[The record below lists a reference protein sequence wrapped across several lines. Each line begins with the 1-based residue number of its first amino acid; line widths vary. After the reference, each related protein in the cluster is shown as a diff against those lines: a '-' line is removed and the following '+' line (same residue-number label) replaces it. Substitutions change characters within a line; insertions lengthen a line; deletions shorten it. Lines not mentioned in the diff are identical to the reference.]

1 MNPIT
6 MIPSWCEIDY
16 PETDGKPMGE
26 TDIHV
31 QELLD
36 VLATLK
42 DYFRN
47 DADIYVA
54 GNIMFYYEEGNPHAV
69 ISPDL
74 FVVKGIQKQ
83 FRRIYKLWEERI
95 PPCFVLEITS
105 RSTRL
110 EDVGT
115 KRALYAMLGVSEYF
129 LFDPSQEYLI
139 PPLQGYR
146 LAQNEFLRLEMDDED
161 SIASRE
167 LQLRLCI
174 DHNRLRLI
182 DRKTG
187 EKLLRTEEI
196 AEALRREISARQIA
210 EAELMNLKTELKRL
224 RGQ

>member
-1 MNPIT
+1 